1 MGAIFTQILV
11 GNGRG
16 QVTGCRAQGAET
28 RDGRGKMEAKTGASC
43 RVQVAGEARDT
54 IEDGSGEM
62 EAKTVAS
69 YRAQGT
75 SSRIQPWTLHPEP

>member
-28 RDGRGKMEAKTGASC
+28 RDGRG
-43 RVQVAGEARDT
+43 
-54 IEDGSGEM
+54 EM
-62 EAKTVAS
+62 EARTVTGHK
-69 YRAQGT
+69 RQGAET
-75 SSRIQPWTLHPEP
+75 RDRRWKIEAVTGYKPQETFFQLGTLNLEH